1 MYFATSSI
9 KGSPLIMEVKLLTIM
24 AKRKAARAYLMM
36 IVMIFMSVDVWAM
49 MVVMIAFGFMI
60 CS

>member
-1 MYFATSSI
+1 
-9 KGSPLIMEVKLLTIM
+9 MEVKLLMIM

-60 CS
+60 SS